1 MTWLKRFFIAVC
13 VVIIGATAVANY
25 LPTDTEVTSNL
36 PDQFPTSPTIPAGAR
51 QLDPSKAR
59 PGLIA
64 TTTTAPVYGPENPND
79 FIVID
84 QGHTYRVSRTP
95 LTSQLLWLATKG
107 Q

>member
-1 MTWLKRFFIAVC
+1 MKKLRNALIGVC
-13 VVIIGATAVANY
+13 LVLIGFTAVDN
-25 LPTDTEVTSNL
+25 LPESTEVGTNL

-51 QLDPSKAR
+51 TLDPSKAR

-79 FIVID
+79 FVVID
-84 QGHTYRVSRTP
+84 QGHVYRVSRTP
-95 LTSQLLWLATKG
+95 LTSQLLWIATHG